1 MKLYRFL
8 SGPDTDEFCLRVSE
22 ALNNGWSLY
31 GDPAL
36 TFEGKTPVAGQA
48 LIKEIAGEDFS
59 RDVDLKSL

>member
-8 SGPDTDEFCLRVSE
+8 TGPDDDEFCLRVSD

-31 GDPAL
+31 GDPTL
-36 TFEGKTPVAGQA
+36 TFDGKTPVAGQA
-48 LIKEIAGEDFS
+48 LTKEITGEDFS